1 MVKVW
6 FLKVCKYRLFGVFS
20 LIHILWNWWKYH
32 RITIRVQISTYV
44 ERKINPT
51 LWPFQKKRQ
60 RRCIF
65 YLYLQTNYQSN
76 AGSIKQQDTITILI
90 ARALHFPIAA
100 VSGFLLTR
108 LTMCIWESAYNACQN
123 SCSFTS
129 PALSGFYCTIIRLLK
144 VSSKNIWCLESQYW
158 RFFLWLGKR
167 RSFCE
172 RSKPQL
178 RK

>member
-1 MVKVW
+1 MAKVW

-32 RITIRVQISTYV
+32 RITIRVQISKYV
-44 ERKINPT
+44 EGKST
-51 LWPFQKKRQ
+51 LLCHRPKWNGREDAFSMS
-60 RRCIF
+60 
-65 YLYLQTNYQSN
+65 LQTNYQSN

-158 RFFLWLGKR
+158 RFFLWLDKR